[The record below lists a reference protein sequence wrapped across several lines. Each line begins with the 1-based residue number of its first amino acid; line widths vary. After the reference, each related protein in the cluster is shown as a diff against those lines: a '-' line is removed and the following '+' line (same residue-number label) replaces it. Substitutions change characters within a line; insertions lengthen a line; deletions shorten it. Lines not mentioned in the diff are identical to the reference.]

1 MANKTINYKFR
12 NKSFAGYG
20 LNKFKNFMKAP
31 QCECGCGGTCSLVI
45 NNNEDLFGFMNEMLL
60 DNGCNCSAIFAHSYD
75 DKLYAAILCVDDD
88 DYEEYEDNENDDID
102 KVDFDDEDA
111 DNVDENKSP
120 VKIFGTSD
128 EYLEFFQEWDAEL
141 TLHCYALMIETKKG
155 QWEIIED

>member
-1 MANKTINYKFR
+1 MRDNIINYKFR

-31 QCECGCGGTCSLVI
+31 DCECGCGGKCGLLFD
-45 NNNEDLFGFMNEMLL
+45 NNEDLFGFMNEMLL

-75 DKLYAAILCVDDD
+75 DKLYAAIMCVDD
-88 DYEEYEDNENDDID
+88 DYEEYEEDDDID
-102 KVDFDDEDA
+102 DLDFKDEDA
-111 DNVDENKSP
+111 DEISEDDSP
-120 VKIFGTSD
+120 VKFFETDD
-128 EYLEFFQEWDAEL
+128 EYLEFFQECDAEL